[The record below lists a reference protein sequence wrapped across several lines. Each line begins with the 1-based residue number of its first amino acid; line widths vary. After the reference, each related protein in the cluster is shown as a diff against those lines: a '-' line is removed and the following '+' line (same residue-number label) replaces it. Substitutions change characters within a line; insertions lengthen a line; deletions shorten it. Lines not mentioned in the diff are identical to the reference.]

1 MKKEKIAG
9 GEARGR
15 EKIAAGE
22 ADGREKRRD
31 GGCAPRAVEKNFGL
45 DHSFLYPINTVV

>member
-22 ADGREKRRD
+22 ADGREKRRN
-31 GGCAPRAVEKNFGL
+31 GGGP
-45 DHSFLYPINTVV
+45 DQSFLYPKIL